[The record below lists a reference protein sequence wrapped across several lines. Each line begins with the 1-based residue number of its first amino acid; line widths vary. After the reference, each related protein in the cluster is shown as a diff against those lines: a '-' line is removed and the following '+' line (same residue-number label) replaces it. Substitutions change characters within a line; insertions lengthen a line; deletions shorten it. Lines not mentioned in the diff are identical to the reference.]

1 MTDTTNL
8 AEDLAAR
15 WLPTIEARQQA
26 AAAVRVAVHQLGV
39 PARDVTA
46 LVPMIQPGKERGIW
60 TLGQAVETIPGVILV
75 AYSGAGEVPV
85 PGLLDYH
92 EARNIAETIGRNR
105 LAETGRL
112 GTTGYA
118 AVDEDG
124 EAAVFEG
131 VF

>member
-26 AAAVRVAVHQLGV
+26 AAAVRVAAHQLTI
-39 PARDVTA
+39 PERDLAA

-75 AYSGAGEVPV
+75 AYTGAGPAPEGV
-85 PGLLDYH
+85 LDYH